1 MIKAV
6 DLTEEYPCN
15 CGVCIVTIV
24 VRDVAKVQRVELH
37 LSIASSGVDRKQDR
51 PGDQASDEADDNA
64 NLEISK
70 EDEAIK

>member
-1 MIKAV
+1 MIKTV

-24 VRDVAKVQRVELH
+24 VRNVAKVQGVELH
-37 LSIASSGVDRKQDR
+37 LAIASSGVDRKQDR
-51 PGDQASDEADDNA
+51 PGNQASYEADDNA

-70 EDEAIK
+70 EDEAIE